1 MFWKACV
8 SQDLRLPLIRWRHST
23 AVLKKW
29 QNPSAS
35 LHLPGASESHRAQE
49 LKYSERCGIKKIKL
63 QAATGRPMTTP
74 LFPFC
79 CVQLGISIQN
89 LDLLTI
95 GMLFNMYAES
105 SNDEYNGYDRY
116 AEGFQFVLIAKKE
129 TAFKL
134 SLLHLVIMCL

>member
-1 MFWKACV
+1 
-8 SQDLRLPLIRWRHST
+8 
-23 AVLKKW
+23 
-29 QNPSAS
+29 
-35 LHLPGASESHRAQE
+35 
-49 LKYSERCGIKKIKL
+49 
-63 QAATGRPMTTP
+63 MTTP

-95 GMLFNMYAES
+95 GMLFNMYAE
-105 SNDEYNGYDRY
+105 
-116 AEGFQFVLIAKKE
+116 GFQFVLIAKKG